1 MAAAILSARMELPQH
16 LQQSYTATG
25 RPANRSC
32 ALFIM
37 FTRWPMTV
45 DTWVWALYYGNM
57 TRTSGAERRRVVNE
71 LNMATLW
78 EGQPREG
85 DAMDRSMQLRPQ
97 YAKIKVIGV
106 GGGGCNA
113 VDRMIEAGVD
123 GVEFIAVNT
132 DGMALSHSAAP
143 NKVTIGEDGRGA
155 GGRPEVGRSAAE
167 KSRAEI
173 REHLE
178 GADMV
183 FVASGLGG
191 GTGTGAAPIVAS
203 LARELGAL
211 TVSIVTMPFGFE
223 GSHRMR
229 LAKEGLAALKKE
241 SDTLIEIQNDRLK
254 NLVDPKAPFKQ
265 AFMVADEMLRQGIQ
279 GITDLIT
286 IVGLINTDFADVNA
300 VMRNGGTAMMT
311 IGIGAGEDRAAT
323 AARQAV
329 TSPLLNLTLNDA
341 KGVLFNV
348 KGGDDLGLFEA
359 SEAAEI
365 IRKSAAPDANIIFGA
380 MVDPAMKD
388 TVQITLIATGFGIES
403 AAAEPAAP
411 PAPGLPEKQPSEP
424 AGWPGGV
431 VFEDPDV
438 DIPPFLRK

>member
-1 MAAAILSARMELPQH
+1 
-16 LQQSYTATG
+16 
-25 RPANRSC
+25 
-32 ALFIM
+32 
-37 FTRWPMTV
+37 
-45 DTWVWALYYGNM
+45 
-57 TRTSGAERRRVVNE
+57 
-71 LNMATLW
+71 
-78 EGQPREG
+78 
-85 DAMDRSMQLRPQ
+85 
-97 YAKIKVIGV
+97 
-106 GGGGCNA
+106 
-113 VDRMIEAGVD
+113 
-123 GVEFIAVNT
+123 VNT
-132 DGMALSHSAAP
+132 DGMALTHSSAQV
-143 NKVTIGEDGRGA
+143 KLVIGEDGRGA

-167 KSRAEI
+167 KSREEI
-173 REHLE
+173 RAQLE

-223 GSHRMR
+223 GEHRMR

-241 SDTLIEIQNDRLK
+241 SDTLIQIQNDRLK
-254 NLVDPKAPFKQ
+254 SLVDPKAPFKQ

-279 GITDLIT
+279 GISDLIT
-286 IVGLINTDFADVNA
+286 MVGLINTDFADVSA

-311 IGIGAGEDRAAT
+311 IGIGEGEDRAAT

-329 TSPLLNLTLNDA
+329 TSPLLNLTLTDA

-365 IRKSAAPDANIIFGA
+365 IRKTAAPDANIIFGA
-380 MVDPAMKD
+380 MVDPAMRD
-388 TVQITLIATGFGIES
+388 AVQITLIATGFGVEGGES
-403 AAAEPAAP
+403 EPATRSQATP
-411 PAPGLPEKQPSEP
+411 PATTDTEPP

-431 VFEDPDV
+431 VFDDPDV

>member
-1 MAAAILSARMELPQH
+1 
-16 LQQSYTATG
+16 
-25 RPANRSC
+25 
-32 ALFIM
+32 
-37 FTRWPMTV
+37 
-45 DTWVWALYYGNM
+45 
-57 TRTSGAERRRVVNE
+57 VVNE
-71 LNMATLW
+71 MNMLSLW
-78 EGQPREG
+78 GEMPQKGG
-85 DAMDRSMQLRPQ
+85 AMDRAMQLRPQ

-123 GVEFIAVNT
+123 GVEFVAVNT
-132 DGMALSHSAAP
+132 DGMALTHSSAQV
-143 NKVTIGEDGRGA
+143 KLVIGEDGRGA

-167 KSRAEI
+167 KSREEI
-173 REHLE
+173 RAQLE

-223 GSHRMR
+223 GEHRMR

-241 SDTLIEIQNDRLK
+241 SDTLIQIQNDRLK
-254 NLVDPKAPFKQ
+254 SLVDPKAPFKQ

-279 GITDLIT
+279 GISDLIT
-286 IVGLINTDFADVNA
+286 MVGLINTDFADVSA

-311 IGIGAGEDRAAT
+311 IGIGEGEDRAAT

-329 TSPLLNLTLNDA
+329 TSPLLNLTLTDA

-365 IRKSAAPDANIIFGA
+365 IRKTAAPDANIIFGA
-380 MVDPAMKD
+380 MVDPAMRD
-388 TVQITLIATGFGIES
+388 AVQITLIATGFGVEGGES
-403 AAAEPAAP
+403 EPATRSQATP
-411 PAPGLPEKQPSEP
+411 PATTDTEPP

-431 VFEDPDV
+431 VFDDPDV